1 MKPLPGMSLLSI
13 IRSKMKYC
21 RSTTRK
27 GNWFEATIEHR
38 HSRRGKQF
46 WIIMYTS
53 KSTERQGYIH
63 LPDDW
68 QDADRT
74 YTAQDIYWE
83 DKYDCQIGQRE
94 AA

>member
-1 MKPLPGMSLLSI
+1 
-13 IRSKMKYC
+13 MKY
-21 RSTTRK
+21 RK
-27 GNWFEATIEHR
+27 SATHDGNWFEATIEHR
-38 HSRRGKQF
+38 TNRRRQQF

-53 KSTERQGYIH
+53 LSTDEQGYIH

-83 DKYDCQIGQRE
+83 DKYDCRIGQRE